1 MIERILFTLLALV
14 SLGAS
19 YITFRRMARAIGRG
33 QGRLGFDDW
42 PARVRRALDALVWQG
57 DIIRHRRWTSLAHF
71 VIAWGF
77 LYYVL
82 LNLVDLI
89 ELYAPGWQPLGAGAL
104 GGVYR
109 LLADLLSVGALA
121 AMFYFLVRR
130 FVARAPALRTRAD
143 VRLHP
148 AAASG
153 IARDSLIV
161 GTFIVGHV
169 GSRFLSASLLAAAGG
184 GDPWQPFASA
194 VAGLWTGWTP
204 AALGLGAE
212 LSRFLALGL
221 ILAFLPYFP
230 YSKHVHLLM
239 GPFNLAT
246 KPLARPR
253 GMLDAIDFDDESVEA
268 WGAARLS
275 DLPSTRVV
283 DAFACIMCNRCQEAC
298 PAYLTGKE
306 LSPAALEINKRY
318 HLRATMADLARGAA
332 DEARLL
338 DYALTESALW
348 ACTACGACV
357 EVCPVGNE
365 PMVDLLDLRRHQV
378 LMESAFP
385 SQLTRAFTGLER
397 QGNPWGIAGDRL
409 AWARSLPFV
418 VPTVEDNPD
427 YEVLYWVGCAGA
439 FDPNGQ
445 RIARAIA
452 TLLHAAGVNFAVL
465 GEQEACTGDMARRA
479 GNEYLFVEMAKA
491 NIATLDAAGAMRK
504 TIVAGC
510 PHCLYTLGREYRD
523 LGGHYTVLHHTQLIE
538 QLLAEG
544 RLPLT
549 ARPMVQA
556 TFHDPCYLGR
566 QSDEIEAPRR
576 VLGQAGL
583 NLVEMA
589 HSRRDALCCGA
600 GGGQMWKEEEPG
612 SQRVS
617 ALRLAEAQATSAA
630 LLATACPFCNRMLGD
645 ASAQAGGT
653 VVVKDV
659 AELLAE
665 AIQAPS
671 PRPLHPAPR
680 DL

>member
-1 MIERILFTLLALV
+1 MTLRILFTLLALA

-19 YITFRRMARAIGRG
+19 YITFRRMVRAIGRG
-33 QGRLGFDDW
+33 QGKIGFDAG
-42 PARVRRALDALVWQG
+42 PARARRALRALLWQG
-57 DIIRHRRWTSLAHF
+57 DIIRHRRWTSLIHF

-89 ELYAPGWQPLGAGAL
+89 ELYAPAWQPLGAGAL
-104 GGVYR
+104 ADIYR
-109 LLADLLSVGALA
+109 LTADLVSVGTLA
-121 AMFYFLVRR
+121 AMLYFLVRR
-130 FVARAPALRTRAD
+130 FVARAPALRIRAN

-161 GTFIVGHV
+161 GAFILSHV
-169 GSRFLSASLLAAAGG
+169 GFRFLGASFLAAAQGS
-184 GDPWQPFASA
+184 DPWQPFANA
-194 VAGLWTGWTP
+194 VAGVWIGLTP
-204 AALGLGAE
+204 TALGRGAE
-212 LSRFLALGL
+212 VCRFLALST

-230 YSKHVHLLM
+230 YSKHIHLLM
-239 GPFNLAT
+239 GPLNLAI
-246 KPLARPR
+246 KPLDRPR
-253 GMLDAIDFDDESVEA
+253 GMLEAIDFDDEAAEE
-268 WGAARLS
+268 WGVARLG
-275 DLPSTRVV
+275 DLPQTRLV
-283 DAFACIMCNRCQEAC
+283 DAFACIMCNRCQDAC

-306 LSPAALEINKRY
+306 LSPAALEINKCY
-318 HLRATMADLARGAA
+318 QLRATMADLARGAA

-365 PMVDLLDLRRHQV
+365 PMVDLLGLRRRQV

-385 SQLTRAFTGLER
+385 NQLTRAFTGIER

-409 AWARSLPFV
+409 AWARSLPFT

-427 YEVLYWVGCAGA
+427 CEVLYWVGCAGA
-439 FDPNGQ
+439 FDPSGQ

-465 GEQEACTGDMARRA
+465 GDQEMCTGDMARRG

-491 NIATLDAAGAMRK
+491 NIEVLNAVDAAHK
-504 TIVAGC
+504 TIVTGC
-510 PHCLYTLGREYRD
+510 PHCLYTLGHEYRD
-523 LGGHYTVLHHTQLIE
+523 FGGQYTVVHHTQLIDR
-538 QLLAEG
+538 LLVSG
-544 RLPLT
+544 RLPLV
-549 ARPMVQA
+549 ARPSAQV

-566 QSDEIEAPRR
+566 QSGETEAPRR
-576 VLGQAGL
+576 TLNQAGV

-589 HSRRDALCCGA
+589 HSRREALCCGA
-600 GGGQMWKEEEPG
+600 GGAQMWKEEEPG

-617 ALRLAEAQATSAA
+617 ARRLAEAQATSAT

-653 VVVKDV
+653 LPVKDV
-659 AELLAE
+659 AELVAA
-665 AIQAPS
+665 AIQATAS
-671 PRPLHPAPR
+671 ANPAPYN
-680 DL
+680 L

>member
-1 MIERILFTLLALV
+1 MIERILFTLLALA

-19 YITFRRMARAIGRG
+19 YVTFRRMAQAIGRS
-33 QGRLGFDDW
+33 QGKLSFDAW
-42 PARVRRALDALVWQG
+42 PARVRRALHALVWQG
-57 DIIRHRRWTSLAHF
+57 DIIRRRRWTSLAHF

-77 LYYVL
+77 LYYLL
-82 LNLVDLI
+82 LNLIDLI
-89 ELYAPGWQPLGAGAL
+89 ELYAPGWQPLGVGAL
-104 GGVYR
+104 ADIYH
-109 LLADLLSVGALA
+109 LLADLLSAGTLA
-121 AMFYFLVRR
+121 AMLYFLARR
-130 FVARAPALRTRAD
+130 FVARAPALRIRAD

-148 AAASG
+148 AAAPG

-161 GTFIVGHV
+161 GAFIVGHV
-169 GSRFLSASLLAAAGG
+169 GGRFLSASFLAAASG

-194 VAGLWTGWTP
+194 VAGLWVGWTP

-212 LSRFLALGL
+212 ISRFLALAL
-221 ILAFLPYFP
+221 ILAFVPYFP
-230 YSKHVHLLM
+230 YSKHIHLLM

-246 KPLARPR
+246 KPLDRPR
-253 GMLDAIDFDDESVEA
+253 GMLDAVDFDDESVEA

-275 DLPSTRVV
+275 DLPPTRVV

-318 HLRATMADLARGAA
+318 HLRAMMADPARGAV

-365 PMVDLLDLRRHQV
+365 PMVDLLDLRRRQV

-385 SQLTRAFTGLER
+385 SQLTRAFTGIER
-397 QGNPWGIAGDRL
+397 QGNPWGVAGDRL
-409 AWARSLPFV
+409 AWTRSLPFA
-418 VPTVEDNPD
+418 VPTVGDNPD

-452 TLLHAAGVNFAVL
+452 TLLHTARVNFAVL
-465 GEQEACTGDMARRA
+465 GEQETCTGDMARRA
-479 GNEYLFVEMAKA
+479 GNEYLFAEMAKT
-491 NIATLDAAGAMRK
+491 NIEALDAAGAASR
-504 TIVAGC
+504 TIVTGC

-523 LGGHYTVLHHTQLIE
+523 LGGCYTVIHHTQLIE
-538 QLLAEG
+538 QLLASG
-544 RLPLT
+544 RLPLA
-549 ARPMVQA
+549 ARPMIQA

-566 QSDEIEAPRR
+566 QSDETEAPRR
-576 VLGQAGL
+576 VLNQAGL
-583 NLVEMA
+583 NLLEMT
-589 HSRRDALCCGA
+589 HNRRDALCCGA

-617 ALRLAEAQATSAA
+617 ALRLAEARATSAA

-645 ASAQAGGT
+645 ASAQTGGM
-653 VVVKDV
+653 VLVKDV
-659 AELLAE
+659 AELLVE
-665 AIQAPS
+665 AIQTAPAK
-671 PRPLHPAPR
+671 PVTR
-680 DL
+680 DS